1 MLTIYHYR
9 TQEPQLQ
16 TLSTITAGSWVN
28 AIDPLPAEIN
38 RLSEELG
45 IPIDYLTY
53 PLDVDERARTE
64 KDEGVTLIILRVPH
78 YEGDSADIPYV
89 TLPLGIILT
98 ERAIVTVS
106 KVENDILND
115 FAQGRVKGWSTAKRN
130 RFVLQIL
137 LSTAQ
142 RYLHHLNAIDKG
154 IDQLEDRLQKTPRNR
169 EVLELLKYQKSL
181 VYFTTALRSNELM
194 MERVQRGLPFKM
206 YPDDEDLLDDV
217 LIEIRQAIEM
227 TGISNNILAQ
237 TVDAFGSI
245 ISNNLNVVV
254 KLLTSMTIILTVPM
268 LVASIYGMNVDLPF
282 DELQHAFWIVMA
294 IALGAAG
301 IAVYI
306 FWKRDWF

>member
-1 MLTIYHYR
+1 MLTIYSYK
-9 TQEPQLQ
+9 TTDPQLH
-16 TLSTITAGSWVN
+16 TLDALEPGCWINV
-28 AIDPLPAEIN
+28 IDPLPAEIT
-38 RLSEELG
+38 RVSEELG

-53 PLDVDERARTE
+53 PLDVAERARTE

-78 YEGDSADIPYV
+78 YEGNSADIPYV
-89 TLPLGIILT
+89 TMPLGIILT
-98 ERAIVTVS
+98 ERAIVTIS
-106 KVENDILND
+106 KVENDILTD
-115 FAQGRVKGWSTAKRN
+115 FVQGRVKGWSTGKRN
-130 RFVLQIL
+130 RFLLQIL

-142 RYLHHLNAIDKG
+142 RYLYHLNAIEKG

-181 VYFTTALRSNELM
+181 VYFTTALRSDELM
-194 MERVQRGLPFKM
+194 MERLQRGQIFKM

-217 LIEIRQAIEM
+217 LIEVRQAIEM
-227 TGISNNILAQ
+227 TGITNNILTQ

-254 KLLTSMTIILTVPM
+254 KLLTSMTIILTIPM

-282 DELQHAFWIVMA
+282 DELQHSFWIVMG
-294 IALGAAG
+294 IALSAAG
-301 IAVYI
+301 VAVYI

>member
-1 MLTIYHYR
+1 MLTIYSYK
-9 TQEPQLQ
+9 TTDPQLH
-16 TLSTITAGSWVN
+16 TLSDIDPGCWINVV
-28 AIDPLPAEIN
+28 DPLPAEIT
-38 RLSEELG
+38 RVSEELG

-53 PLDVDERARTE
+53 PLDIDERARTE

-89 TLPLGIILT
+89 TMPLGIILT
-98 ERAIVTVS
+98 ERAIVTIG
-106 KVENDILND
+106 KVETEILND
-115 FAQGRVKGWSTAKRN
+115 FVQGRVKGWSTGKRN
-130 RFVLQIL
+130 RFLLQIL

-142 RYLHHLNAIDKG
+142 RYLHYLNVIEKG

-181 VYFTTALRSNELM
+181 VYFTTALRSDELM
-194 MERVQRGLPFKM
+194 MERLQRSQIFKL

-217 LIEIRQAIEM
+217 LIEVRQAIEM
-227 TGISNNILAQ
+227 TGITNNILTQ

-254 KLLTSMTIILTVPM
+254 KLLTSMTIILTIPM

-282 DELQHAFWIVMA
+282 DELQHGFWIIMG
-294 IALGAAG
+294 IAVSAAG

>member
-1 MLTIYHYR
+1 MLTIYNYR

-16 TLSTITAGSWVN
+16 TLSTVTAGSWVN
-28 AIDPLPAEIN
+28 LIDPLPIEIS
-38 RLSEELG
+38 RISEELG

-53 PLDVDERARTE
+53 PLDIDERARTE
-64 KDEGVTLIILRVPH
+64 KDEGVTLIILRVPR
-78 YEGDSADIPYV
+78 YEGGSADIPYV

-98 ERAIVTVS
+98 ERAIVTIS

-115 FAQGRVKGWSTAKRN
+115 FLQGRIKSWSTGKRN

-142 RYLHHLNAIDKG
+142 RYLHHLNAIDKE

-194 MERVQRGLPFKM
+194 MERLQRGLLFKM

>member
-1 MLTIYHYR
+1 MLTIYSYR
-9 TQEPQLQ
+9 TLEPQLQ
-16 TLSTITAGSWVN
+16 TLAEITPGCWINVV
-28 AIDPLPAEIN
+28 DPLPAEIE
-38 RLSEELG
+38 RVSEELG
-45 IPIDYLTY
+45 IPIDYLSY
-53 PLDVDERARTE
+53 PLDIDERARTE
-64 KDEGVTLIILRVPH
+64 KDEGVILIILRTPR
-78 YEGDSADIPYV
+78 YEGDTADIPYV
-89 TLPLGIILT
+89 TTPLGIILT
-98 ERAIVTVS
+98 ERAIVTIS
-106 KVENDILND
+106 KVENDILAD
-115 FAQGRVKGWSTAKRN
+115 FAQGRVKGWSTGKRN

-181 VYFTTALRSNELM
+181 VYFTAALRSDELM
-194 MERVQRGLPFKM
+194 MERLQRSQLFKL

-227 TGISNNILAQ
+227 TGISNNILTQ

-268 LVASIYGMNVDLPF
+268 LIASIYGMNVNLPF
-282 DELQHAFWIVMA
+282 QDLEHGFWIVMA
-294 IALGAAG
+294 IALGTAG
-301 IAVYI
+301 LVVYI

>member
-1 MLTIYHYR
+1 MLTIYSNK
-9 TQEPQLQ
+9 TTDPQLH
-16 TLSTITAGSWVN
+16 TLSDIEPGCWINVV
-28 AIDPLPAEIN
+28 DPLPAEID
-38 RLSEELG
+38 RVSEELG
-45 IPIDYLTY
+45 IPIDYFTY
-53 PLDVDERARTE
+53 PLDIDERARTE
-64 KDEGVTLIILRVPH
+64 KDEGVTLIILRVPR
-78 YEGDSADIPYV
+78 YEGDAADIPYV
-89 TLPLGIILT
+89 TMPLGIILT
-98 ERAIVTVS
+98 ERAIVTIS
-106 KVENDILND
+106 KVENDILTD
-115 FAQGRVKGWSTAKRN
+115 FARGRVKGWSTAKRN

-142 RYLHHLNAIDKG
+142 HYLYHLRVIDRG

-181 VYFTTALRSNELM
+181 VYFTTALRSDELM
-194 MERVQRGLPFKM
+194 MERLQRSQIFKL

-268 LVASIYGMNVDLPF
+268 LIASIYGMNVNLPF
-282 DELQHAFWIVMA
+282 QDLEHGFWIVMA
-294 IALGAAG
+294 IALGTAG
-301 IAVYI
+301 VVVFI